1 MMQLRCDRAL
11 SGHEDPWIVVNTRP
25 HAEQTALENLQR
37 QTYEAYC
44 PMLRKR
50 RSHARRVE
58 MVLRPL
64 FPGYLFARCGKQAR
78 QWRPVLSTYGVR
90 TVVRAGEEPSLID
103 HGFIASLKA
112 REIDGAIV
120 RPAKPY
126 EVGQKVQIAGGG
138 AFDGI
143 VATIIDLEE
152 EERVVVL
159 LDVLQR
165 ATRLTLD
172 VGAVTPVS

>member
-1 MMQLRCDRAL
+1 MQLRCDSAL
-11 SGHEDPWIVVNTRP
+11 SGCVDPWVVVRTRP
-25 HAEQTALENLQR
+25 HAEQTALENLKR
-37 QTYEAYC
+37 QTFETYC

-58 MVLRPL
+58 IVLRPL

-78 QWRPVLSTYGVR
+78 QWRPILSTYGVR
-90 TVVRAGEEPSLID
+90 SVVRAGEEPSFID
-103 HGFIASLKA
+103 HGFIASLRA

-126 EVGQKVQIAGGG
+126 EVGQKVRIAGG

-159 LDVLQR
+159 LDMLQR
-165 ATRLTLD
+165 AAKLTLD

>member
-1 MMQLRCDRAL
+1 MQLRCDSVL
-11 SGHEDPWIVVNTRP
+11 SGRGDPWVVVNTRP
-25 HAEQTALENLQR
+25 HAEHAALENLKR
-37 QTYEAYC
+37 QTFEAYC
-44 PMLRKR
+44 PMLPKR

-78 QWRPVLSTYGVR
+78 RWRPILSTYGVR
-90 TVVRAGEEPSLID
+90 SVVRAGEQPSFIG
-103 HGFIASLKA
+103 HGFIASLRA

-126 EVGQKVQIAGGG
+126 EVGEKVQIAGG

-159 LDVLQR
+159 LDMLQH
-165 ATRLTLD
+165 AAKLTLD
-172 VGAVTPVS
+172 VGEVTPVS